1 MYLCGKKRG
10 ESECTEVGVF
20 HSVHTLNARSI
31 MLSVNLDMVR
41 KSDGLR
47 DCQYLFVLFLLLYIV
62 FWMFFCDEL
71 VFKICSTTLLVVAVA
86 VARSK

>member
-31 MLSVNLDMVR
+31 VLSVNLDMVR

-47 DCQYLFVLFLLLYIV
+47 LRDCQYLFVLFLHINNNNNNNYV
-62 FWMFFCDEL
+62 FTFSHL
-71 VFKICSTTLLVVAVA
+71 V
-86 VARSK
+86 